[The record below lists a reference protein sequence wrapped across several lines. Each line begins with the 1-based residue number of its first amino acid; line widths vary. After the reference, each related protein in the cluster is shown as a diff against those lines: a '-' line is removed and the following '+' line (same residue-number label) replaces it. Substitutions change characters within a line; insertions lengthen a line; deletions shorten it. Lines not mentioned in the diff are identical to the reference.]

1 MKKTAITLWVFSLVC
16 LAVGAALFTFG
27 SVAHASGN
35 ADYLDCLTNHGI
47 NVNNENEALDLA
59 SKIQSDLN
67 NGVPV
72 PTIVAN
78 LVIYHD
84 MQFSLAQEDV
94 ACVAAATLMSP

>member
-1 MKKTAITLWVFSLVC
+1 MKIVAIGVALTASIV
-16 LAVGAALFTFG
+16 LAPQASAYG
-27 SVAHASGN
+27 SGN

-47 NVNNENEALDLA
+47 SVNNQDEALDLA

-67 NGVPV
+67 SGVPV

-94 ACVAAATLMSP
+94 KCVAAATLMGE